1 MTEGT
6 TPSGSGTQPEVPAG
20 DQQQIAEIQ
29 AEASQQQAH
38 DAQYAY
44 AFQQTTSGADPSAL
58 QAFTVQEMTQ
68 QAAGAGKGFEFSP
81 QQIDDIL
88 KDAQGLLNDLRGDI
102 RLAQQAHAAVKAPSP
117 DPVSL
122 KYEKAAKDM
131 TQRNVAVIQS
141 HFNAINDFYQKLLA
155 TKNNYIE
162 NEGLTAEQWNRLASG
177 LDA

>member
-88 KDAQGLLNDLRGDI
+88 KDAQGLMNDLQGD
-102 RLAQQAHAAVKAPSP
+102 RYKARRAHELIKAPSP

-122 KYEKAAKDM
+122 KYEKAAKDRRSGTSRRSRATTTRSKTSM
-131 TQRNVAVIQS
+131 TSCWRPR
-141 HFNAINDFYQKLLA
+141 
-155 TKNNYIE
+155 T
-162 NEGLTAEQWNRLASG
+162 TTSG
-177 LDA
+177 TRG